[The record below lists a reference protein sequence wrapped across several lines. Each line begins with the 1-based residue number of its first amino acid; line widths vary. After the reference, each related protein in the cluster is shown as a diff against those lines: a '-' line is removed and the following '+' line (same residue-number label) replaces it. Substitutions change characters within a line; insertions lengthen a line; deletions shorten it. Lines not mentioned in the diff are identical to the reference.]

1 MKPKDNKELRE
12 LEEAIEQANRE
23 YTDTF
28 SPIEETKRMYR
39 IYTIEYDKDGNDKG
53 GFTHQDDLLKLEK
66 ALAQAKKEGAK
77 EENRKWLSMERLLKQ
92 QYIKQGREEAVKK
105 LNGLWSASRSELM
118 QGNNKREIEVLDIF
132 YGRIKDCLKEKNSK

>member
-1 MKPKDNKELRE
+1 MTKDNKELRE

-53 GFTHQDDLLKLEK
+53 GFTHQNDLLELQK
-66 ALAQAKKEGAK
+66 ALAQAKKEG
-77 EENRKWLSMERLLKQ
+77 
-92 QYIKQGREEAVKK
+92 REEAIGEIRK
-105 LNGLWSASRSELM
+105 LKNPYLGELNPKVM
-118 QGNNKREIEVLDIF
+118 PKEECLRWRFGKLIFNNIKEDILN
-132 YGRIKDCLKEKNSK
+132 RLKEKH

>member
-53 GFTHQDDLLKLEK
+53 AFTHQDDLLKLEI
-66 ALAQAKKEGAK
+66 ALAQARQE
-77 EENRKWLSMERLLKQ
+77 
-92 QYIKQGREEAVKK
+92 GREEVIRSIRWD
-105 LNGLWSASRSELM
+105 NGFEICKY
-118 QGNNKREIEVLDIF
+118 NNICCEYLPICRHKDIDKYINFILD
-132 YGRIKDCLKEKNSK
+132 YLKEKNDPKDCNERTD